1 MARRGNWIISTE
13 NEARGTLYWEQD
25 HFGFSSTARDHWRAD
40 WFWGPIRSEY
50 FKLVKIFG
58 FEALIGRWNIGS
70 NFKSDTIE
78 SPVSYVLLFEI
89 PIENFWG
96 MWFCKLLKAFSGSS
110 GWKRIPS
117 SDTTASNCVWKKDLL
132 SKDPTISCI
141 LATCCVLLLLQFDES
156 QQSHLIDEI
165 LADLV
170 KFLNKWDRIVNI
182 KFGQFEIQSL
192 NTWTYS

>member
-78 SPVSYVLLFEI
+78 SPGSYVLLFEI

-96 MWFCKLLKAFSGSS
+96 CDSANCSKLFREAQDEKEFPPAIPRQVTVCGRRTFLANFPQYLAF
-110 GWKRIPS
+110 
-117 SDTTASNCVWKKDLL
+117 
-132 SKDPTISCI
+132 
-141 LATCCVLLLLQFDES
+141 LQHAVS
-156 QQSHLIDEI
+156 YYYCSLMSHNSLI
-165 LADLV
+165 
-170 KFLNKWDRIVNI
+170 
-182 KFGQFEIQSL
+182 
-192 NTWTYS
+192 